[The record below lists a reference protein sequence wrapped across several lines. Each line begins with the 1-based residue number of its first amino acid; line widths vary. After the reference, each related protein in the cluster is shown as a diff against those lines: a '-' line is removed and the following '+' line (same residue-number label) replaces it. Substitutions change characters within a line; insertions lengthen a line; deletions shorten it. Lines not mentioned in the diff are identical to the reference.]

1 VDQFAPVIAPTA
13 VEGWATTAELA
24 GPDLAS
30 ALARCG
36 ASLNTERADIQGQ
49 RLVEVVTWRLALPAA
64 AAVLTDADLPDLS
77 AGNVLVWI
85 GDEPPGGNGIAVR
98 SPATHPGMDLEEIR
112 SLLAREH
119 LAPLIEA
126 VSHTTKRP
134 RRALW
139 RSMDDRLAAA
149 IAWIAQMTGTDR
161 RARELLDGKAELR
174 SLDLGT
180 HEMLLHVR
188 EGCCLYYR
196 TPVAVKCFSCPLL
209 DDEARP
215 PRVARGGGHLTS

>member
-1 VDQFAPVIAPTA
+1 MHQFAPVIAPQDGD
-13 VEGWATTAELA
+13 GWATTAELA
-24 GPDLAS
+24 GPGLEA
-30 ALARCG
+30 ALALCG
-36 ASLNTERADIQGQ
+36 ASLGTDRPDIQGQ
-49 RLVEVVTWRLALPAA
+49 RLIEVVTWRLAVPAA
-64 AAVLTDADLPDLS
+64 AALISDTALADLS
-77 AGNVLVWI
+77 ADNVLVWI
-85 GDEPPGGNGIAVR
+85 GDEPPDGNGIAVR
-98 SPATHPGMDLEEIR
+98 SPAMRGDADLEQVR

-126 VSHTTKRP
+126 VNHATKRP

-139 RSMDDRLAAA
+139 RSADDRLAAA
-149 IAWIAQMTGTDR
+149 IAWIAQMTGADA
-161 RARELLDGKAELR
+161 RAFALLEGKAELR

-209 DDEARP
+209 DDDAR
-215 PRVARGGGHLTS
+215 RQLVAGGG

>member
-1 VDQFAPVIAPTA
+1 VNQFAAVIAPTDGD
-13 VEGWATTAELA
+13 GWATTSELA
-24 GPDLAS
+24 GPGLEA
-30 ALARCG
+30 ALALC
-36 ASLNTERADIQGQ
+36 ATSLHTDRRDIQGQ
-49 RLVEVVTWRLALPAA
+49 RLVEVVTWRLAVPAA
-64 AAVLTDADLPDLS
+64 AAVLSDADLPDLS

-85 GDEPPGGNGIAVR
+85 GDEPPDGNGIAVR
-98 SPATHPGMDLEEIR
+98 SPASRPGADLEQVR

-126 VSHTTKRP
+126 VSHATKRP

-149 IAWIAQMTGTDR
+149 IAWIAQMTDSTA
-161 RARELLDGKAELR
+161 RALTLLDGRAELR
-174 SLDLGT
+174 TLDLGT
-180 HEMLLHVR
+180 HELLLHVR

-209 DDEARP
+209 DDDAR
-215 PRVARGGGHLTS
+215 RRLVAGGG